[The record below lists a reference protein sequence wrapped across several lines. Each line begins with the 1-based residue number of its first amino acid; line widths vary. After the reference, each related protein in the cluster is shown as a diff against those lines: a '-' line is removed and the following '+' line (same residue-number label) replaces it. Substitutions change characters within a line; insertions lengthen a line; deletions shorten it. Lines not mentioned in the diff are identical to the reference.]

1 MKVFMNKRKGGYS
14 GGMILVAANSA
25 EEAHETFHNDCDFL
39 YMWTELDGTITD
51 FYYQPIDWEEVS
63 NLEYHGEYP
72 CVIAEEGYT
81 E

>member
-1 MKVFMNKRKGGYS
+1 MKVWMNKRTGGYS

-25 EEAHETFHNDCDFL
+25 QEAHEVFHADARFASYWNLSDYVTDDFH
-39 YMWTELDGTITD
+39 YSPVG
-51 FYYQPIDWEEVS
+51 WEEVS

>member
-1 MKVFMNKRKGGYS
+1 MKVWMNKRTGGYS

-25 EEAHETFHNDCDFL
+25 QEAHEVFHADARFAYYWNI
-39 YMWTELDGTITD
+39 LDDVTDD
-51 FYYQPIDWEEVS
+51 FYYSPVGWEEVS